1 MSIPSVDLDAAAVPT
16 RRRGSRPDARSF
28 GGALGVVVLLVVW
41 WLLAVTVLS
50 KGSAVPT
57 PWAVVRQVLHDGWT
71 FYGPN
76 VRATAGEA
84 AKGFLWGNVAAIG
97 LAVVVLLV
105 PPVEALALQLGL
117 MSYCMPIIAVGP
129 ILVVVFNGRTP
140 MVALSALSVFFT
152 TLIGSLVG
160 LRAAD
165 PVTLD
170 VVKAYGGGRWQQ
182 LRRVQVISAVPGV
195 LAALKIAAPAA
206 LLGAIIG
213 EFLGNVDSGIGVS
226 MTIAEQ
232 QLDVART
239 WGIAL
244 VAAVVAGVAY
254 GAIALIA
261 RLLTPW
267 VNGRSGAPR

>member
-1 MSIPSVDLDAAAVPT
+1 MAAATDAGPAGSLAG
-16 RRRGSRPDARSF
+16 RGRIRRPDSR
-28 GGALGVVVLLVVW
+28 ALGGIIGVAAILALW

-50 KGSAVPT
+50 DGAAVPT
-57 PWAVVRQVLHDGWT
+57 PWAVLRQIGHDGWS

-76 VRATAGEA
+76 VRATAAEA
-84 AKGFLWGNVAAIG
+84 AKGFLWGNLAAIG
-97 LAVVVLLV
+97 LAAVVLLV
-105 PPVEALALQLGL
+105 PPVEALAMQLGL
-117 MSYCMPIIAVGP
+117 LSYCMPIIAVGP
-129 ILVVVFNGRTP
+129 ILVVAFNGRTP

-152 TLIGSLVG
+152 TLVGSIVG

-182 LRRVQVISAVPGV
+182 LRRIQVISALPGV
-195 LAALKIAAPAA
+195 LTALKIAAPAA

-213 EFLGNVDSGIGVS
+213 EFLGNVDSGMGVS

-239 WGIAL
+239 WGIAF
-244 VAAVVAGVAY
+244 VAAAVAGAAY
-254 GAIALIA
+254 GIIALA
-261 RLLTPW
+261 GRLLTPW
-267 VNGRSGAPR
+267 VNSGAPR

>member
-1 MSIPSVDLDAAAVPT
+1 MTVDVESAPSAPS
-16 RRRGSRPDARSF
+16 RSRPRLSPKPF
-28 GGALGVVVLLVVW
+28 GGLLGVALIIGLW
-41 WLLAVTVLS
+41 WLLAVTVLANGRS
-50 KGSAVPT
+50 VPT
-57 PWAVVRQVLHDGWT
+57 PWAVVRSIFSDGWA

-76 VRATAGEA
+76 VEVTVEEA
-84 AKGFLWGNVAAIG
+84 ARGFLWGNLAAIG
-97 LAVVVLLV
+97 LALVVLLV
-105 PPVEALALQLGL
+105 PPLESLAMQLGL
-117 MSYCMPIIAVGP
+117 ISYCLPIIAVGP
-129 ILVVVFNGRTP
+129 ILVVVFSGRTP

-152 TLIGSLVG
+152 TLVGSLVG

-182 LRRVQVISAVPGV
+182 LRRVQIIAAIPGV

-213 EFLGNVDSGIGVS
+213 EFLGNVDSGLGVS

-232 QLDVART
+232 QLDVSRT

-244 VAAVVAGVAY
+244 VAAVVAGAAY
-254 GAIALIA
+254 GVISLAA
-261 RLLTPW
+261 RFLAPW
-267 VNGRSGAPR
+267 VSGRSGVPS

>member
-1 MSIPSVDLDAAAVPT
+1 MSVASTELESPAPKRRPRWRPSP
-16 RRRGSRPDARSF
+16 RSL
-28 GGALGVVVLLVVW
+28 GGALGVIVIVGVW
-41 WLLAVTVLS
+41 WLLAVTALS
-50 KGSAVPT
+50 NGGAVPT
-57 PWAVVRQVLHDGWT
+57 PGAVVQQIFRDGWD

-76 VRATAGEA
+76 VRVTVEEA
-84 AKGFLWGNVAAIG
+84 AKGFLWGNLAAIG
-97 LAVVVLLV
+97 LAVLVLLL
-105 PPVEALALQLGL
+105 PPLEPLAMQLGL

-140 MVALSALSVFFT
+140 MVALSVLSVFFT
-152 TLIGSLVG
+152 TLVGSVVG

-165 PVTLD
+165 PAALD

-213 EFLGNVDSGIGVS
+213 EFLGNVDSGIGVA

-244 VAAVVAGVAY
+244 VAALVAGAAY
-254 GAIALIA
+254 GVIALVASI
-261 RLLTPW
+261 LTPW
-267 VNGRSGAPR
+267 VSGKSGRSR